1 MDRSGRTPLFF
12 AVYRSNLEMTKFLI
26 ENGAV
31 VNIGDSNCRAP
42 IHAAA
47 QSGNR
52 DLVQLLLDNGAV
64 IDTRAIGAATPLIH
78 TSLFNMVDMAKFLL
92 ENGADINIQCN
103 CLGTPLY
110 FAVLN
115 NNIDYLNFL
124 IEKGADLDTPDFLGR
139 TPLYVAVRDGFD
151 EAAGILI
158 GAGVD
163 INYTEKFLNRNF
175 LHIACIEGHKKVVEL
190 LVENGL
196 DINKQDSNGYTAL
209 DYACKYGH
217 KTTAEFLKIRG
228 VESNKLSRPVTFE
241 KRIIKNIN
249 SGEAVVI
256 KLQNGSWG
264 LITKNKFFIF
274 GYSEIGNPPDEKSL
288 INGYVNSEEL
298 KEKEVIFMDIGFHR
312 EKASFALQG
321 STPLYSEQNLF
332 EDISFVLNHRY
343 ERSYSSLN
351 LKNRYFPKPEEDV
364 IFKGVKIK
372 VIPSYGS
379 NISYFVE
386 VDGFSIL
393 WLSSICDN
401 YISTKKDIGAINY
414 VYENF
419 KNIDIMFIGTP
430 DGIGPEKAS
439 GIREA
444 YLESEKLNPQAV
456 FFMGKEPLE
465 RKILYQLK
473 RRKADTSKIFCSE
486 NPGDSFLYK
495 NGKIR

>member
-1 MDRSGRTPLFF
+1 
-12 AVYRSNLEMTKFLI
+12 
-26 ENGAV
+26 
-31 VNIGDSNCRAP
+31 
-42 IHAAA
+42 
-47 QSGNR
+47 
-52 DLVQLLLDNGAV
+52 
-64 IDTRAIGAATPLIH
+64 
-78 TSLFNMVDMAKFLL
+78 MVDMAKFLL

-175 LHIACIEGHKKVVEL
+175 LHIACIEGHKEVVEL
-190 LVENGL
+190 LIDNGL

-228 VESNKLSRPVTFE
+228 AESNKLSGPVTFE
-241 KRIIKNIN
+241 QSIIKNLN
-249 SGEAVVI
+249 SGEAFVI

-264 LITKNKFFIF
+264 IVTKNKFFIF
-274 GYSEIGNPPDEKSL
+274 GYSEIGISPDDKSL

-298 KEKEVIFMDIGFHR
+298 KEKETIFMDIGFHPSR
-312 EKASFALQG
+312 ASFALQG
-321 STPLYSEQNLF
+321 STPLFSEQNLY
-332 EDISFVLNHRY
+332 EDIFFVLNHRC
-343 ERSYSSLN
+343 ERSYAGLN
-351 LKNRYFPKPEEDV
+351 LKSSYFPKPEENIIV
-364 IFKGVKIK
+364 KGVKVS
-372 VIPSYGS
+372 VIPSYMNNS
-379 NISYFVE
+379 SFFIE
-386 VDGFSIL
+386 TDGLSIF

-430 DGIGPEKAS
+430 DGIGPEKGS

-444 YLESEKLNPQAV
+444 YLESGKLNPQAV

-473 RRKADTSKIFCSE
+473 RRKADTSRIHCSE
-486 NPGDSFLYK
+486 NPGDSFIYS
-495 NGKIR
+495 NGRVK